1 LLLSLCLIT
10 FELWT
15 VLLFVM
21 SKFSSVAY
29 QLLQAH
35 PLQHAD
41 THVNWVHA
49 RRYSS
54 CLSNDFSPADKPGYS
69 WHSWCRC
76 AVLWSQFSRIFG
88 IYFSQVIS
96 FYEHVLSDWN
106 LLYFINMLLKSG
118 TNNSTI
124 AGIRILTFYFNCH
137 GPSQGISWAM
147 PNVVRKRLCQ
157 GSPYPA

>member
-1 LLLSLCLIT
+1 MLLSLCLIT

-49 RRYSS
+49 RRYSA
-54 CLSNDFSPADKPGYS
+54 CLSNNFSPADKPGYS

-147 PNVVRKRLCQ
+147 PYVVRKRLCQ